1 MSGGTLLFLLR
12 FAVLL
17 FALAM
22 VGCSSS
28 GFTAADMVMGLIPPN
43 DFHWTSPSATLDN
56 SSQLRARLGPDSEE
70 LLKHNWRSS
79 TFGQM
84 ASNQGMVSVAV
95 HQLASKKDAAQVLA
109 EHKYP
114 EAASL
119 KLGQEAY
126 RWFDRAAAETIF
138 FRRDGYFCQL
148 TIDSQEGQPV
158 LEPIAAE
165 LDKLLTHRQL
175 LFW

>member
-1 MSGGTLLFLLR
+1 MSGRTVLFLLR

-22 VGCSSS
+22 VGCSSA
-28 GFTAADMVMGLIPPN
+28 GFTAADMVMGLTPPN
-43 DFHWTSPSATLDN
+43 DFHWTGQSVTLAN
-56 SSQLRARLGPDSEE
+56 PAQLSARLGPDSEE

-84 ASNQGMVSVAV
+84 ASDQGTVMVAV
-95 HQLASKKDAAQVLA
+95 HQLASKKDAAKVLA
-109 EHKYP
+109 ENKYP
-114 EAASL
+114 QAERL

-126 RWFDRAAAETIF
+126 RWLDRAAAETIF
-138 FRRDGYFCQL
+138 FRRDSYFCQL

-165 LDKLLTHRQL
+165 LDKLLAHRQL
-175 LFW
+175 FFW